1 MLRRFYSVIT
11 SLLAFCVLEGCLVND
26 MSYPDVKPAI
36 TSIRFEGQVGEAVID
51 NDKRTVTVEIYET
64 YDLGSVRLLEIASN
78 YDSVIT
84 FGKGTTYNEMN
95 TYMDLRTPVEVQVS
109 VYESFTWTIIANQRI
124 TRHFKIRNQAG
135 EEDINETEK
144 MVVVKVADTN
154 PLSEIEVLD
163 AKLGIEGS
171 EISPDFREVHDLR
184 TLFISMS
191 HIRGKRSVGECAC
204 FRGKSALK

>member
-1 MLRRFYSVIT
+1 M
-11 SLLAFCVLEGCLVND
+11 
-26 MSYPDVKPAI
+26 
-36 TSIRFEGQVGEAVID
+36 ID

-109 VYESFTWTIIANQRI
+109 VYESFTRTIIANQRI

-135 EEDINETEK
+135 EEDINATEK
-144 MVVVKVADTN
+144 MVVVKVADTT
-154 PLSEIEVLD
+154 PLPEIEVLE

-171 EISPDFREVHDLR
+171 EISPDFREVQDF
-184 TLFISMS
+184 TDI
-191 HIRGKRSVGECAC
+191 V
-204 FRGKSALK
+204 